1 MKTPP
6 HILNRIYPKGF
17 TWHVWKH
24 YRTGELRSQHRP
36 IGAAPFSPGRD
47 WTLVRSMPNNP
58 RLCQRK
64 LSSLLFDNL

>member
-24 YRTGELRSQHRP
+24 HRTGELRSQHRP
-36 IGAAPFSPGRD
+36 PGAPPLSPGRD
-47 WTLVRSMPNNP
+47 WTLVRSAPNNP

-64 LSSLLFDNL
+64 ISSLLFDNL